1 MNFDVKNK
9 NILITGATSGIGKSA
24 ALKLAEM
31 KANIFFVARN
41 KDKAENL
48 IEEIKELTGNK
59 AHYFIAD
66 LSSLKNIENVATE
79 FKLMDI
85 PLHVL
90 LNNAGLINKKRK
102 ETIDGYEEVFAINH
116 LAYFL
121 LTVLLVDK
129 LKEANGSRIV
139 NVSSGAHA
147 FVKGFN
153 FDDVNSLKEYKP
165 FKVYGYSKLANI
177 LFTKKLATILENK
190 NITVNCLHPGVVGT
204 SFGQNN
210 GSLQRY
216 LFFLAK
222 PFMRSSEKGAETS
235 IYLCS
240 SQNISDTSGQYFY
253 NCKIAKTT
261 KWAQSKEDA
270 DRLWDLSKELT
281 GVSWD
286 IN

>member
-1 MNFDVKNK
+1 MNFEIKNK
-9 NILITGATSGIGKSA
+9 NVLITGATSGIGEA
-24 ALKLAEM
+24 TAIDLA
-31 KANIFFVARN
+31 KKGANIFFIARN
-41 KDKAENL
+41 NLKAQNLSDK
-48 IEEIKELTGNK
+48 IEFISGKRSK
-59 AHYFIAD
+59 FFIAD
-66 LSSLKNIENVATE
+66 LASLKNIKDSALE
-79 FKLMDI
+79 FISLDI

-90 LNNAGLINKKRK
+90 LNNAGLINNNRK
-102 ETIDGYEEVFAINH
+102 ETVDGLEEVFSINH
-116 LAYFL
+116 LAYFYLTYL
-121 LTVLLVDK
+121 LLDK
-129 LKEANGSRIV
+129 LKEGTPSRII

-177 LFTKKLATILENK
+177 LFTKKLSQVLENE

-204 SFGQNN
+204 GFGQNN
-210 GSLQRY
+210 GVFSKI
-216 LFFLAK
+216 LFNLSK

-240 SQNISDTSGQYFY
+240 SPDVSDVSGQYFY

-261 KWAQSKEDA
+261 SWANKQEDA

-281 GVSWD
+281 G
-286 IN
+286 IT